1 MKIITLTGLIDD
13 DHVAIKNYLE
23 AIRFY
28 YHPIRQSMGV
38 GVMQ

>member
-1 MKIITLTGLIDD
+1 MKKFILTSLIDD
-13 DHVAIKNYLE
+13 DRVAVKDYLE

-28 YHPIRQSMGV
+28 YHLIRQSMGV